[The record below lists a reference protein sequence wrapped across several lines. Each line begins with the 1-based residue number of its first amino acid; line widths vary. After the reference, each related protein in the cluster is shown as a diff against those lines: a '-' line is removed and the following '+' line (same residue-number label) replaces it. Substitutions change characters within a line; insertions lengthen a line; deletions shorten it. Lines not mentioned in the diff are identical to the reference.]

1 MAAKAATKSEIM
13 KSLAETTGL
22 SKKQVA
28 TFFDELAKL
37 MKKHLGK
44 KAGAEAAFTL
54 PGIAKFR
61 VRTKPATPAKEGKN
75 PFTGEPMMIKAKP
88 ARRVVRASPV
98 KALKDAVM

>member
-1 MAAKAATKSEIM
+1 MAGKAATKSEIM
-13 KSLAETTGL
+13 KSLAETTGI

-44 KAGAEAAFTL
+44 KGPEVFTI

-61 VRTKPATPAKEGKN
+61 VRTRPATPAKEGKN

-88 ARRVVRASPV
+88 ARRVVRATPV